1 MSETKTVNGV
11 DGSHLK
17 NYVERIEKLEADK
30 KAIAD
35 DIKEVF
41 AEAKG
46 FGYDPKIMRE
56 ILKIRKLDDSEL
68 YEKESMIEI
77 YKTALGMEETEIA
90 SEENLSNSAE
100 LVEDSAA

>member
-1 MSETKTVNGV
+1 MSETKTVNGI

-30 KAIAD
+30 KAISD

-56 ILKIRKLDDSEL
+56 ILKLRKLDDNEL

-77 YKTALGMEETEIA
+77 YKTALGMEETELA
-90 SEENLSNSAE
+90 SEENLNNKEEFASKP
-100 LVEDSAA
+100 AA